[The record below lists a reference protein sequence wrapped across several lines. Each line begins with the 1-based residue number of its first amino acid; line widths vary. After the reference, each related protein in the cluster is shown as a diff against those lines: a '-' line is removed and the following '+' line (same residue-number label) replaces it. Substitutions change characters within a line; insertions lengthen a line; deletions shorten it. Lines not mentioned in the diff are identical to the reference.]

1 MCIRDSNNFHEDQ
14 ANIINTKLFRLTGNN
29 VKDYHND
36 STDTNGTGRCGVNGS
51 NVATV
56 INGIDDDA
64 KGLINF
70 IRGKDYFDYD
80 GDCSLEETRDHYLA
94 DIYNSQMAIVGPPEG
109 TVSYLNENQE
119 AYFRDHH
126 NYDAFKSNNN
136 NATRKEV
143 LYAELIMEYFM
154 LLTRVI

>member
-1 MCIRDSNNFHEDQ
+1 MQ
-14 ANIINTKLFRLTGNN
+14 
-29 VKDYHND
+29 
-36 STDTNGTGRCGVNGS
+36 
-51 NVATV
+51 
-56 INGIDDDA
+56 
-64 KGLINF
+64 
-70 IRGKDYFDYD
+70 
-80 GDCSLEETRDHYLA
+80 LEETRDHYLA

-143 LYAELIMEYFM
+143 LYAGANNGIFHAFDASNLKEIWGLY
-154 LLTRVI
+154 LLLLLQICLR